1 MCGICGVI
9 DWTGSGDA
17 AAIVRRMLP
26 TMVHRGPDD
35 EGIADFGFRNSN
47 LESEELRA
55 KSEGQG
61 AKSEGQ
67 GAKSEE
73 QRSEVRGQRSAS
85 EELRAKSEEQGISQF
100 GFRISDLEEVHH
112 RDTENTED
120 AQSGNSKSEIR
131 NPKFDPEIR
140 NPKFTMGM
148 RRLSIIDI
156 EGGHQPVFNEDG
168 QIGAVLNGEIYN
180 FQELRRQLEDR
191 GHTIRTRSDSEVAVH
206 AYEEWGEQCV
216 ERFEGM
222 FALAVFDR
230 RSSEFRVSSF
240 ELSASEGQ
248 RGKSEGQRLD
258 GLTDHSSLITHDS
271 LSSTQ
276 HSGKLFLARDRL
288 GIKPLYYFAKGDTT
302 RFLFASEVRTLLASG
317 VVPRQ
322 LSKTAVESYLLFG
335 SVSEP
340 MTLIE
345 GVFSLPPGHR
355 MTINL
360 ADANAPVHPECYWN
374 IADPRR
380 GDGFEVRVSSSMS
393 AKSKGQRAKGEE
405 PRAKGEG
412 QRAKAQER
420 GAESRQNGGGSTGA
434 THANAAEHTRR
445 LLTES
450 VRKHLIADVPVGVFL
465 SSGIDSTALAAL
477 ASREAAGVH
486 TFTVAF
492 PEKEFSEAEI
502 ARKTAA
508 KLGTTHQELMLSGD
522 EMLARLTEAVSALD
536 QPSMDGINTYFVSWG
551 AAQAGLKVTL
561 SGLGGDEVF
570 GGYSTFR
577 RTAGFQRLASVG
589 ASLPLSLRTAVAAA
603 VTGAGGH
610 FVSGDVARKLTAILS
625 SSESLPDAFYY
636 GRTLFTPA
644 QVAALLVDNKPNGAT
659 PPWRI
664 WLAETAL
671 QARELDA
678 FAAVTCM
685 ESRSY
690 LVNTLLRDTD
700 SMSMAHSL
708 EVRVPFLDH
717 PLVEFVTHLP
727 QAEKLRKGMPKALLV
742 EALRDLLPSDVV
754 GQKKRG
760 FTFPWAEWLRG
771 PLKARV
777 ETGLAELSPALR
789 EVVDA
794 KATRSVWQDYLE
806 GKTSWSRPWSLY
818 VLNEWAKAHL
828 G

>member
-1 MCGICGVI
+1 MCGICGAV

-17 AAIVRRMLP
+17 AAIVRRMVP
-26 TMVHRGPDD
+26 TMLHRGPDD
-35 EGIADFGFRNSN
+35 QGIADFGFRNS
-47 LESEELRA
+47 
-55 KSEGQG
+55 
-61 AKSEGQ
+61 
-67 GAKSEE
+67 
-73 QRSEVRGQRSAS
+73 
-85 EELRAKSEEQGISQF
+85 
-100 GFRISDLEEVHH
+100 DLERVHH

-120 AQSGNSKSEIR
+120 AQSGALSI
-131 NPKFDPEIR
+131 
-140 NPKFTMGM
+140 GM

-168 QIGAVLNGEIYN
+168 LVGGVLNGEIYN
-180 FQELRRQLEDR
+180 FQELRQQLEDR
-191 GHTIRTRSDSEVAVH
+191 GHQFRTRSDSEMMVH
-206 AYEEWGEQCV
+206 AYEEWGEECV
-216 ERFEGM
+216 EHFEGM

-230 RSSEFRVSSF
+230 RSSEFRVPSS
-240 ELSASEGQ
+240 ESKNEDQTQYSA
-248 RGKSEGQRLD
+248 L
-258 GLTDHSSLITHDS
+258 
-271 LSSTQ
+271 STQ
-276 HSGKLFLARDRL
+276 NSPSTLFLARDRL
-288 GIKPLYYFAKGDTT
+288 GIKPLYYYARSAQFRVPSSQFPVKTEIQNSSSEIGSPKLET
-302 RFLFASEVRTLLASG
+302 RNSKLETFLFASEVRTLLASG

-322 LSKTAVESYLLFG
+322 LSKAAVESYLLFG

-345 GVFSLPPGHR
+345 DVFSLPPGYR

-360 ADANAPVHPECYWN
+360 GDAAPLRPEAYWN
-374 IADPRR
+374 IADARR
-380 GDGFEVRVSSSMS
+380 GDGYEFRVSSFEF
-393 AKSKGQRAKGEE
+393 KSDDAQRGRSGDVET
-405 PRAKGEG
+405 G
-412 QRAKAQER
+412 R
-420 GAESRQNGGGSTGA
+420 GSESQNGGSSTK
-434 THANAAEHTRR
+434 TSHANSPQRVR
-445 LLTES
+445 QLLTDS

-502 ARKTAA
+502 ARRTAA
-508 KLGTTHQELMLSGD
+508 TLGTTHQELMLNGD
-522 EMLARLTEAVSALD
+522 EMLARLNEAVGALD
-536 QPSMDGINTYFVSWG
+536 QPSIDGINTYFVSWG

-561 SGLGGDEVF
+561 SGLGGDEIF
-570 GGYSTFR
+570 GGYNTFR
-577 RTAGFQRLASVG
+577 RTTSFQRLASVG
-589 ASLPLSLRTAVAAA
+589 ASMPRSVRTAVAAA

-610 FVSGDVARKLTAILS
+610 FVSGDVARKLTAILGNG
-625 SSESLPDAFYY
+625 ESLPDAFYY

-644 QVAALLVDNKPNGAT
+644 QVTALLVDHNANGAM
-659 PPWRI
+659 PAWRS

-671 QARELDA
+671 QANQLDA

-685 ESRSY
+685 EARSY

-727 QAEKLRKGMPKALLV
+727 QAEKLRKGMPKALLI
-742 EALRDLLPSDVV
+742 EALRDLLPGDVV

-771 PLKARV
+771 PLKSRV
-777 ETGLAELSPALR
+777 ENGLSELSPALR
-789 EVVDA
+789 EVLDA
-794 KATRSVWQDYLE
+794 KETRRVWQDYLE

-828 G
+828 E